1 MMPIV
6 DMNVVRLW
14 ARKIAKLYK
23 THQDSLCKI
32 CNAYAMHCKAQ
43 SEETWPGH
51 PSALLTALPR
61 VSTWNKRELR
71 KLWQCMWIE
80 MS

>member
-1 MMPIV
+1 MPIV

-14 ARKIAKLYK
+14 ARKIARLYRLYK

-32 CNAYAMHCKAQ
+32 CNAYAMHCKAR

-51 PSALLTALPR
+51 PSALLTALPQHMGQ
-61 VSTWNKRELR
+61 KRIA
-71 KLWQCMWIE
+71 QVVAMHVD
-80 MS
+80 